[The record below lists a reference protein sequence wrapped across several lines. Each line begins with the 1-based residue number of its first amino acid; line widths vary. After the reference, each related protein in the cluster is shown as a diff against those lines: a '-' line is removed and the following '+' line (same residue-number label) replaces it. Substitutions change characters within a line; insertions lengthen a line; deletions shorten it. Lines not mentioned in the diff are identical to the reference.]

1 MPVRPRSRFW
11 PPIAPVPG
19 TPWVADHGISPG
31 LAPARPAARER
42 DRNELVAVRAAF
54 ILADE
59 PAVKAYTL
67 HFEAQMRRGKVRR
80 LLYAGYMHF
89 ARTAV
94 ILSGLDA
101 REIQ

>member
-1 MPVRPRSRFW
+1 MTRRQ
-11 PPIAPVPG
+11 
-19 TPWVADHGISPG
+19 
-31 LAPARPAARER
+31 
-42 DRNELVAVRAAF
+42 RNELVAVRAAF

-94 ILSGLDA
+94 ILSGVDA
-101 REIQ
+101 RDIQ